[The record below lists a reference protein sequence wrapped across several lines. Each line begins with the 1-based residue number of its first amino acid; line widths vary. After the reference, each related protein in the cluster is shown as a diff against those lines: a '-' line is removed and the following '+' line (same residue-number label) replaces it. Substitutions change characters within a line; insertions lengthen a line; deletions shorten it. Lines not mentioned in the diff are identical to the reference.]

1 MMMQQLGLGLGLL
14 LGLCPLTYAD
24 GVIKSVTADALDQ
37 HIVQIALIEQ
47 PNPQQQLIAP
57 TLSNTS
63 GQYPLSAPV
72 GSYLMQISYSDD
84 QDVERSISLNDDNTF
99 ALNIGL
105 LARVLPPLSPTA
117 EHSVYEQLQLHP
129 ASP

>member
-24 GVIKSVTADALDQ
+24 GVIKGVTADALDQ
-37 HIVQIALIEQ
+37 HIVQIALIELR
-47 PNPQQQLIAP
+47 NPQQQLIAS

-63 GQYPLSAPV
+63 GQYQLSAPA
-72 GSYLMQISYSDD
+72 GSYLMHISHPDY
-84 QDVERSISLNDDNTF
+84 QGFERSISLKDDKTLR
-99 ALNIGL
+99 LNIAL

>member
-57 TLSNTS
+57 KLSNTS
-63 GQYPLSAPV
+63 GQYPLSAP
-72 GSYLMQISYSDD
+72 MQISYSDD